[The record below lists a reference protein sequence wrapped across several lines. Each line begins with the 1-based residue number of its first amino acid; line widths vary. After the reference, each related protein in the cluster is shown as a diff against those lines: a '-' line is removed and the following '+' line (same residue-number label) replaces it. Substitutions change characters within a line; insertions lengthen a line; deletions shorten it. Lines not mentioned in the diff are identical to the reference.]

1 MNKTNHPSAF
11 IPYPSYKDSGVAWL
25 GDVPKYWEMRKFRTI
40 LTPIAERNRPDLPL
54 LSVVRE
60 KGVIERNIKDDS
72 ENYNYIPDDLSNY
85 KIVKSGQF
93 AMNKMKAWQGSYGI
107 SKFHGIVSP
116 AYFVFDLKC
125 IEPGFFHKA
134 VRSRAYVPFFT
145 QASDGVRVGQWDLSQ
160 TRMKEMP
167 FFIPSSEEQLAIAR
181 FLDYKTAQIAR
192 FIKAKKR
199 MIELLK
205 EQKQVI
211 INDAVTGKIVI
222 KDEGGRLKAEKRPD
236 SSFIPHP
243 SSFLQT
249 VPEGWEVRP
258 IKQIV
263 FFNPSK
269 SETGSSSKSSENVVF
284 LPMENVSVDGRINC
298 SIKRPYKDVCNG
310 FSYFKKGDVV
320 IAKITPCFENGKGA
334 YLDELETEC
343 GFGTTEFITIRPS
356 SKIDGRLLRF
366 ILSSNW
372 FLKIGEKYMMGSA
385 GQKRISSDFIKNFQL
400 GIPSLEEQAQIV
412 SYIETK
418 TAALDQAISRTEREI
433 ALMQEYRTRLISD
446 VVTGKIDVQNIE
458 IPDIANIDAT
468 IDESIDEP
476 EGEEELETAEAEE

>member
-1 MNKTNHPSAF
+1 MNLK
-11 IPYPSYKDSGVAWL
+11 PYPEYKDSGVAWL
-25 GDVPKYWEMRKFRTI
+25 GKVPKHWQMRKFRTI

-85 KIVKSGQF
+85 KVVKSGQF

-107 SKFHGIVSP
+107 SKFDGIVSP

-125 IEPGFFHKA
+125 IEPDFFHKA

-167 FFIPSSEEQLAIAR
+167 FGVPSTPEQTQIAR

-222 KDEGGRLKAEKRPD
+222 KDEGGRLKAEKRLD
-236 SSFIPHP
+236 SSFLPQP

-249 VPEGWEVRP
+249 VPEGWEVRRLKFVASMKSGDN
-258 IKQIV
+258 IT
-263 FFNPSK
+263 
-269 SETGSSSKSSENVVF
+269 SETIEEQGDYPVYGGNGLRGYTSSFTHEGLHILIGRQGALCGNINYTTEGKFWASEHAVVVSPKIDIDLF
-284 LPMENVSVDGRINC
+284 WFGELLKAMNLNQYSIAAAQPGLSVDRILN
-298 SIKRPYKDVCNG
+298 
-310 FSYFKKGDVV
+310 
-320 IAKITPCFENGKGA
+320 
-334 YLDELETEC
+334 L
-343 GFGTTEFITIRPS
+343 FIPFP
-356 SKIDGRLLRF
+356 GY
-366 ILSSNW
+366 N
-372 FLKIGEKYMMGSA
+372 E
-385 GQKRISSDFIKNFQL
+385 QKRISESIKKQTA
-400 GIPSLEEQAQIV
+400 SL
-412 SYIETK
+412 
-418 TAALDQAISRTEREI
+418 ALTISRTEREI
-433 ALMQEYRTRLISD
+433 GLMQEYRTRLVSD
-446 VVTGKIDVQNIE
+446 VVTGKIDVRDIE
-458 IPDIANIDAT
+458 IPDIAGIDDT
-468 IDESIDEP
+468 LDESIDEP